1 MTNDAFLDIFKQLEL
16 SLRIELKLSERDHV
30 SFNEMMYR
38 SHRRV
43 FKSSYHQRI
52 LENAAQLRNLLSHKE
67 DVAIISPDFAA
78 HFAKVAERVLN
89 PLKAEHQMTPYQNV
103 EKLYL
108 EDSLEKAARVMQK
121 NGFQNLPVIKSDRCI
136 GMFNES
142 TLFYALLDL
151 KTLHVTLDSP
161 LVDFQDYLYLEGHP
175 THQYTFVSRHDTLD
189 DIAERFSEFLTTD
202 DKRLELVIV
211 TEHGK
216 SSETMLGII
225 SPEDLINIYMRD

>member
-1 MTNDAFLDIFKQLEL
+1 MTNDAFLDTFKKLEL

-30 SFNEMMYR
+30 SFNEMVYR

-67 DVAIISPDFAA
+67 DVAVISQDFAA
-78 HFAKVAERVLN
+78 HFAKVASRILN

-108 EDSLEKAARVMQK
+108 EDSLEKASRVMQK
-121 NGFQNLPVIKSDRCI
+121 NGFQNLPVIQNDRCV

-151 KTLHVTLDSP
+151 KTLTVTLDSP
-161 LVDFQDYLYLEGHP
+161 LKDFQDYLYLTNHP
-175 THQYTFVSRHDTLD
+175 THQYTFVSRHATLD
-189 DIAERFSEFLTTD
+189 DIADRFSAFLTTD

-211 TEHGK
+211 TENGK
-216 SSETMLGII
+216 PSETMLGIL
-225 SPEDLINIYMRD
+225 SPEDLIDIYMND

>member
-1 MTNDAFLDIFKQLEL
+1 MTNPEFLDTFKALEL
-16 SLRIELKLSERDHV
+16 SLRIELKLTERDHV
-30 SFNEMMYR
+30 SFNEMVYR

-43 FKSSYHQRI
+43 FKSAYHQRI
-52 LENAAQLRNLLSHKE
+52 LENAAQLRNLLAHKQ
-67 DVAIISPDFAA
+67 DVAVISPAFAT
-78 HFAKVAERVLN
+78 HFAKVAERILN

-108 EDSLEKAARVMQK
+108 SDPLKKASAIMQQHR
-121 NGFQNLPVIKSDRCI
+121 FQNLPVIKDNRCI

-151 KTLHVTLDSP
+151 KTLNVSLDTP
-161 LVDFQDYLYLEGHP
+161 LGEFQAYLYLTDHP

-189 DIAERFSEFLTTD
+189 DIAERFSAFLTTD

-211 TEHGK
+211 TENGHP
-216 SSETMLGII
+216 SETMLGIL
-225 SPEDLINIYMRD
+225 SPEDLINIYMND